1 MDAHTLDGLFGPWFH
16 IPVGIGLAAGLFWVL
31 RRMQPGAH
39 ALVIVSQAML
49 VAAIVLYVPLGR
61 TSERFLLPVTAYLAA
76 TSIVCGIIALCRL
89 GLKVGIWGLL
99 VPAIAIALSY
109 LVYLWLNALVG
120 IL

>member
-39 ALVIVSQAML
+39 ALVIVSQAAF
-49 VAAIVLYVPLGR
+49 VAAIVLLMSLGP
-61 TSERFLLPVTAYLAA
+61 TPGILYLAA
-76 TSIVCGIIALCRL
+76 VSIVCGIIPLCLL
-89 GLKVGIWGLL
+89 GLKVGIGGLL
-99 VPAIAIALSY
+99 VPAIVIALLCWLY
-109 LVYLWLNALVG
+109 LFAKAMSG